1 MCTELEVPKG
11 RSTAQHRS
19 QPENAEDRKQIMESS
34 LQRCSP
40 RSCPESSNTLCIMC
54 CHVMLICVS
63 SAGSETFLELFA
75 IGIKPKQSNVV
86 VRLPGGNKGDKMVWG
101 FEHRT

>member
-1 MCTELEVPKG
+1 
-11 RSTAQHRS
+11 
-19 QPENAEDRKQIMESS
+19 
-34 LQRCSP
+34 
-40 RSCPESSNTLCIMC
+40 
-54 CHVMLICVS
+54 MLICVS